1 MPPTKEQIKICLSV
15 AVLILQKV
23 ENNIRKGMTIK
34 FTSRSISLQYRL
46 ESKYINQC
54 NHLIIFRQVEI
65 KYLVSS

>member
-34 FTSRSISLQYRL
+34 FTSDPLAYNIGW
-46 ESKYINQC
+46 NQ
-54 NHLIIFRQVEI
+54 NILVNVII
-65 KYLVSS
+65 